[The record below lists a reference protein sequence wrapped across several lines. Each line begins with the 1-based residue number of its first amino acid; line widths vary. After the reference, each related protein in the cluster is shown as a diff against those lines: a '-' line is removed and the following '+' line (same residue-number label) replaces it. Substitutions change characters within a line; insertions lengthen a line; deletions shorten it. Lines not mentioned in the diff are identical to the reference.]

1 MKNII
6 LILSL
11 FTIAKTQAN
20 LNSSCILK
28 NHIKSQKHY
37 VCEINKKK
45 VHFLDIKGDM
55 SDVAYYH
62 GKFLSKEIQDG
73 VIKAVMTRKEESFN
87 ALAPSERKTFET
99 VFKCI
104 KNRYKRSVKKSF
116 IKELERLADGAG
128 ISRKMVVEATLM
140 IEMSSYI
147 DALDVKM
154 KQNKKKAYLGL
165 MSQCGLRLATKGFTS
180 IIKKVTRP
188 LSKLKMGCTGFV
200 AGSEFTKGDEFLHG
214 RNFDTGFLGVF
225 DKHPVIL
232 RHTPKKGHTYIGMSS
247 AGLHYSAGITG
258 LNSEGISVSTH
269 ELRTTK
275 VRTLYTA
282 TRPNNHR
289 RRPGVRKRVKYGIIA
304 PYMANLIVKEASS
317 IDEAIKLIKS
327 YGHFGAWTFF
337 ISDSKTN
344 EAASIEVSGDIVR
357 VAMRRKGSLSQANHF
372 RHPDTAKYNFE
383 YSINKSLE
391 SRARISHVEESLRNS
406 KGNIDAQ
413 WGIDMLSGHVDHYMG
428 LRSFGRTVSKVYTS
442 MSHVID
448 SSNNELWF
456 SLGETFPTNFSTFL
470 GIKIDF
476 DTSDRFFTFLEK
488 KKAHEKLRKE
498 LPFFESVL
506 KNYTLAYMNDRD
518 FGQSAANL
526 EKTMGYLERA
536 NTISLENNHF
546 DFPSRIMHSRLGLKL
561 FSKNKDK
568 SVLFNVKNNLEV
580 LKSVE
585 FSKLHIYEQSQVYR
599 DLAIIE
605 DLEGNRELAAKLF
618 NKALLKVGH
627 LTKEFSSHHFLWV
640 YVAELKV
647 FKKRGFSKHDL
658 KNLHLHFATAE

>member
-6 LILSL
+6 LLLSAL
-11 FTIAKTQAN
+11 LISNTHAN
-20 LNSSCILK
+20 LNSTCVLK
-28 NHIKSQKHY
+28 NNVDSQKHY
-37 VCEINKKK
+37 VCKIKNKN

-55 SDVAYYH
+55 ADVAYYH
-62 GKFLSKEIQDG
+62 GKFLSAEVKDG
-73 VIKAVMTRKEESFN
+73 VIKSVMTRKNESFQ
-87 ALAPSERKTFET
+87 ALNSSERATFET

-104 KNRYKRSVKKSF
+104 KNRYKKSVKKSF
-116 IKELERLADGAG
+116 IHELERLADGAG
-128 ISRKMVVEATLM
+128 ISRKKVIEATLM

-154 KQNKKKAYLGL
+154 AQNKKKAYIEL
-165 MSQCGLRLATKGFTS
+165 MSQCGLRLASKGF
-180 IIKKVTRP
+180 INVIKKVTRP

-200 AGSEFTKGDEFLHG
+200 AGNEFTSGDEFLHG

-225 DKHPVIL
+225 DKYPVIL
-232 RHTPKKGHTYIGMSS
+232 RHTPNNGHTYMGISS
-247 AGLHYSAGITG
+247 AGLHYSGGITG
-258 LNSEGISVSTH
+258 LNSKGISVSTH

-282 TRPNNHR
+282 TRPNNNR
-289 RRPGVRKRVKYGIIA
+289 RRPGVRKRTKYGVIA
-304 PYMANLIVKEASS
+304 PYMANIIVKEASS

-406 KGNIDAQ
+406 KGSIDAQ

-442 MSHVID
+442 MSLVID

-470 GIKIDF
+470 GIKINF
-476 DTSDRFFTFLEK
+476 DTTDRFFTFIDK
-488 KKAHEKLRKE
+488 KKSHESLRAE

-506 KNYTLAYMNDRD
+506 RNYTLAYMNDRD
-518 FGQSAANL
+518 NGQSIESL
-526 EKTMGYLERA
+526 KKTMRLLKNGS
-536 NTISLENNHF
+536 TISQENNHF
-546 DFPSRIMHSRLGLKL
+546 DFPTIIMHSRLGLKL
-561 FSKNKDK
+561 FGKNKDK
-568 SVLFNVKNNLEV
+568 SLLLNVKNDLE
-580 LKSVE
+580 LLSMNHL
-585 FSKLHIYEQSQVYR
+585 SKLHVYEQSQVLR

-605 DLEGNRELAAKLF
+605 DLEGNREKSSELF
-618 NKALLKVGH
+618 ARALNKVQG
-627 LTKEFSSHHFLWV
+627 LTKEFSAHHFLWV

-647 FKKRGFSKHDL
+647 FKKRGFTAYDL

>member
-6 LILSL
+6 LILSFFL
-11 FTIAKTQAN
+11 ISKTQAS
-20 LNSSCILK
+20 LNSNCELK
-28 NHIKSQKHY
+28 NSIDSQKHY
-37 VCEINKKK
+37 VCKIKNKN

-62 GKFLSKEIQDG
+62 GKFLSNEMKDG

-87 ALAPSERKTFET
+87 ALEKSERETFET

-104 KNRYKRSVKKSF
+104 KSRYKRSIKKSF
-116 IKELERLADGAG
+116 IKELERLADGAKM
-128 ISRKMVVEATLM
+128 SRKKVLEATLM

-154 KQNKKKAYLGL
+154 SQNKKKAYLEL
-165 MSQCGLRLATKGFTS
+165 MSQCGLRLASKSFTN
-180 IIKKVTRP
+180 IIKKVTKP
-188 LSKLKMGCTGFV
+188 LKKLKMGCTGFV
-200 AGSEFTKGDEFLHG
+200 AGNEFTSGDEFLHG
-214 RNFDTGFLGVF
+214 RNFDTGLLGVF
-225 DKHPVIL
+225 DKYPVIL

-247 AGLHYSAGITG
+247 AGLHYSGGITG
-258 LNSEGISVSTH
+258 LNSKGISVSTH

-282 TRPNNHR
+282 TRPNNN
-289 RRPGVRKRVKYGIIA
+289 RRPGVRKRIKYGVIA

-317 IDEAIKLIKS
+317 IDQAIKLIKS

-372 RHPDTAKYNFE
+372 RHADTAKYNFE

-406 KGNIDAQ
+406 RGRIDSQ
-413 WGIDMLSGHVDHYMG
+413 WGIDMLSGHIDHYMG
-428 LRSFGRTVSKVYTS
+428 VRSFGRTVSKVYTS

-456 SLGETFPTNFSTFL
+456 SLGESFPANFSTFL
-470 GIKIDF
+470 GIQIDF
-476 DTSDRFFTFLEK
+476 DTRDRFFTFLKEK
-488 KKAHEKLRKE
+488 KSHEVLRSE
-498 LPFFESVL
+498 LPFFESIL
-506 KNYTLAYMNDRD
+506 KNYTLAYMNNRD
-518 FGQSAANL
+518 NGQSTESLKRTIQLLRSANSIA
-526 EKTMGYLERA
+526 KD
-536 NTISLENNHF
+536 NNYF
-546 DFPSRIMHSRLGLKL
+546 DFPTQIMHTRLGLKL
-561 FSKNKDK
+561 YGKTKNK
-568 SVLFNVKNNLEV
+568 SLILNIKNDLE
-580 LKSVE
+580 LILANQ
-585 FSKLHIYEQSQVYR
+585 FSKLHTYEQSQVLR

-605 DLEGNRELAAKLF
+605 DLEGNRAKAKNYF
-618 NKALLKVGH
+618 NRALIKVRP

-647 FKKRGFSKHDL
+647 FKKRGFSNYDL
-658 KNLHLHFATAE
+658 SNLHFHFATAE